1 MKQIRTLL
9 GKASDW
15 TADRWTP
22 VGVAVGR
29 KPIKIP
35 LIILGVLLVYS
46 LPIIEPP
53 FISTP
58 NSDFPNVLFT
68 VTLYAIV
75 AVGLNIVT
83 GYAGLLDLGYVG
95 FYATGAY
102 IVGVFTAYHFAWP
115 FLLVLP
121 LAMGAT
127 LVTGVLLGAPTLR
140 VRGDYLAIVTMG
152 FGELIRITIRNTEW
166 LGGPS
171 GIKAIPGPDGLG
183 EPDGLF
189 KIPHLSWDG
198 LNPLIDLGQSTK
210 FLVFGVLDATPY
222 FWLALTVLIIVIF
235 IERLVKNS
243 RVGRMWEAT
252 REDEDAAE
260 IMGVPTFKFKLL
272 AFASG
277 AFIGGLAGAL
287 FAAKAGYINPTSFPA
302 SLSILFVAA
311 VVIGGS
317 GNRWG
322 AIIGAVIV
330 AYLPERF
337 RELEDFRLLFFGIA
351 LVVIVSF
358 RPQGIFPAYSPR
370 RERRKTRQAAYLA
383 TRAEAKALKEATDV

>member
-1 MKQIRTLL
+1 M
-9 GKASDW
+9 
-15 TADRWTP
+15 
-22 VGVAVGR
+22 
-29 KPIKIP
+29 
-35 LIILGVLLVYS
+35 LLVYA

-102 IVGVFTAYHFAWP
+102 IVGLFTAYHFAWP

-121 LAMGAT
+121 LAMGVT
-127 LVTGVLLGAPTLR
+127 LLTGILLGAPTLR

-152 FGELIRITIRNTEW
+152 FGELIRITIRNTDW
-166 LGGPS
+166 LGGPG
-171 GIKAIPGPDGLG
+171 GIKAIPSPDGLG

-189 KIPHLSWDG
+189 QIPHLHWEG

-235 IERLVKNS
+235 VERLVKNS

-272 AFASG
+272 AFALGCLHRRTGRRVCSRRRP
-277 AFIGGLAGAL
+277 ATSTRRASRRVSRSCSWPRSSSAGRVT
-287 FAAKAGYINPTSFPA
+287 AGVRSSAPSSSPTSPSDSA
-302 SLSILFVAA
+302 SSKTSVCC
-311 VVIGGS
+311 S
-317 GNRWG
+317 S
-322 AIIGAVIV
+322 
-330 AYLPERF
+330 
-337 RELEDFRLLFFGIA
+337 
-351 LVVIVSF
+351 VS
-358 RPQGIFPAYSPR
+358 RSS
-370 RERRKTRQAAYLA
+370 
-383 TRAEAKALKEATDV
+383 